1 MTPVEWGV
9 LVERLGHIYPAQVLP
24 AETVNAWYDELADFD
39 AEQVWQAM
47 RRLIRTRP
55 RWLFDA
61 IANLC
66 DALAELDRERR
77 AMAAQ
82 ERAAQQRPV
91 RRQHGAPCPPEFG
104 AALAVLKRRL
114 AGELDAVSANETIQA
129 LADQL
134 EARTGDQPT
143 TEPDYC
149 PPWALRSCP
158 DCATS
163 PAEGFVPTTL
173 AVGDPNNAYPWP
185 VEVYAPCLGCNPI
198 RAEVAKAG
206 QLHLAH
212 DRAGRPT
219 GWSRDGNAAHP

>member
-39 AEQVWQAM
+39 ADQVWQAM

-61 IANLC
+61 VANLY

-91 RRQHGAPCPPEFG
+91 RRQQGAPCPPEFD

-114 AGELDAVSANETIQA
+114 AGDLDAVSANETIQA
-129 LADQL
+129 LADQH

-143 TEPDYC
+143 AGPDYC

-163 PAEGFVPTTL
+163 PAEGFLPTTL
-173 AVGDPNNAYPWP
+173 AAGDPDNAYPWS
-185 VEVYAPCLGCNPI
+185 VEVYAPCPGCNPI
-198 RAEVAKAG
+198 RAEAAKAG
-206 QLHLAH
+206 RLHLAH
-212 DRAGRPT
+212 DRDGRPRS
-219 GWSRDGNAAHP
+219 GIGAAP